1 MLKRTKV
8 IKLFIDYISK
18 EKVELT
24 DEVNLKNDSLQTYK
38 NVMDYHL
45 ANEPN
50 ILELLNFQF
59 GPFLLINKLIRLI
72 YYLS

>member
-1 MLKRTKV
+1 MTLY
-8 IKLFIDYISK
+8 KL
-18 EKVELT
+18 LT
-24 DEVNLKNDSLQTYK
+24 

-50 ILELLNFQF
+50 ILELLNFKF